1 LLGYK
6 FVVEY
11 KRGQD
16 NKMADALSRRNEE
29 ELQTASLAVI
39 SHPYL
44 EWLLEVKEGYA
55 NDPTLQSLVQKVDEG
70 LMANTKFSI

>member
-1 LLGYK
+1 
-6 FVVEY
+6 
-11 KRGQD
+11 
-16 NKMADALSRRNEE
+16 
-29 ELQTASLAVI
+29 LQTASLAVI